1 MKIVSHFMNNMKTV
15 LVNRATDFNG
25 RSTRP
30 EYWFFSLYATLVML
44 VAIGVDNLIGLTFF
58 NWLEPFSDNSNSGIF
73 GALWLLMTLVQSISL
88 NVRRLHDRGHSGWWT
103 FGLFVPFVNFVV
115 IYWLVRDAKDTY
127 AAKKY
132 KNPYGQRK

>member
-44 VAIGVDNLIGLTFF
+44 VAMGVDNLIGLTFF

-88 NVRRLHDRGHSGWWT
+88 NVRRLHDRGHSVWWT